1 MSFYSVAPFIRQY
14 YPEYYSI
21 ERYPAD
27 RCACFCKVDGEWGI
41 LGNFGRTPLVVD
53 GVTLKNSEQLFQLM
67 KFKDEEPVKAVYQ
80 AGNPKYAAKHW
91 EKTHRR
97 SDWGAMIVDV
107 MKFCLTLKYQQSE
120 AFRSTLLRTKGLFIV
135 EDQPSFPKKTADT
148 WGAKLVGNEYV
159 GPNLL
164 GRLLMELR
172 DNGELRYR
180 LPEDALWG
188 VKCLKSA
195 AMYGRGGDTEGAGA
209 ATRRAGQRRAAKDG
223 RDGDTER

>member
-1 MSFYSVAPFIRQY
+1 MNVHSIAPFIQQY

-27 RCACFCKVDGEWGI
+27 RCANFCKVDGEWGI

-80 AGNPKYAAKHW
+80 AGNPKYLAKHW
-91 EKTHRR
+91 ETTHRR

-135 EDQPSFPKKTADT
+135 EDQTTFKKKTADT

-159 GPNLL
+159 GPNLM

-172 DNGELRYR
+172 DNGELKYS
-180 LPEDALWG
+180 LPDDALY
-188 VKCLKSA
+188 CLNYLK
-195 AMYGRGGDTEGAGA
+195 
-209 ATRRAGQRRAAKDG
+209 
-223 RDGDTER
+223 

>member
-1 MSFYSVAPFIRQY
+1 MNAHSIAPFIQQY

-27 RCACFCKVDGEWGI
+27 CCASFRKVDGEWGI

-53 GVTLKNSEQLFQLM
+53 GMTLKNSEQLFQLM
-67 KFKDEEPVKAVYQ
+67 KFKDEVPVKEIYQ
-80 AGNPKYAAKHW
+80 AGNPKYLAKKW

-97 SDWGAMIVDV
+97 SDWGSMIVDV

-135 EDQPSFPKKTADT
+135 EDQTTFNKKTADT

-172 DNGELRYR
+172 DNGELKYS
-180 LPEDALWG
+180 LPDDALY
-188 VKCLKSA
+188 CLNYLK
-195 AMYGRGGDTEGAGA
+195 
-209 ATRRAGQRRAAKDG
+209 
-223 RDGDTER
+223 